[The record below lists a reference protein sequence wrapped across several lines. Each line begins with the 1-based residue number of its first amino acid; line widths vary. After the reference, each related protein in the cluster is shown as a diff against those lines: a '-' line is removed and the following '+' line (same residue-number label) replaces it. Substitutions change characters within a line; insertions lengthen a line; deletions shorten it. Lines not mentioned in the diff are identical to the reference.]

1 MEAPPNAKHARGHHD
16 AQEAPKL
23 VDDSFRRVQNAFEQ
37 HNVKQDKKIQKLKDI
52 NAKNADLIGNC
63 SKNIKEI
70 HKCHGEILAKIDEAQ
85 EKIGDVLSKKR
96 AKIFETFDEKINEMK
111 E

>member
-1 MEAPPNAKHARGHHD
+1 MGIDIHDKEEA
-16 AQEAPKL
+16 
-23 VDDSFRRVQNAFEQ
+23 
-37 HNVKQDKKIQKLKDI
+37 KKIQKLKDI

-85 EKIGDVLSKKR
+85 EKIGDVL
-96 AKIFETFDEKINEMK
+96 
-111 E
+111 